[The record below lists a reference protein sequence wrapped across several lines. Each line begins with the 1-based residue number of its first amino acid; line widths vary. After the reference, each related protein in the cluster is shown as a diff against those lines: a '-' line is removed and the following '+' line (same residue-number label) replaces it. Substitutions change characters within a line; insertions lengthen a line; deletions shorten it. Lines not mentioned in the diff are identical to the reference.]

1 MLKKVFLFSFLFLFA
16 SVVFCFEISI
26 NGAVE
31 RVDDSVESK
40 TSQNNIIFV
49 DMEKVFNSHPMTL
62 EYKKEIK
69 AFVRT
74 RKEAVENLIKEF
86 NSLKEQEKIVNLKI
100 SEAKSENK
108 SLDELFKQLRD
119 IRGLINGT
127 KSEIPDLSERTKN
140 EMTLME
146 ERNTAEVL
154 KDIEYLL
161 REELKKYDAAI
172 VLDKQGV
179 VTEKCKDVTDEVIK
193 MAKDR

>member
-1 MLKKVFLFSFLFLFA
+1 MFKKVFLFSFLFLFVSA
-16 SVVFCFEISI
+16 IFCFEIPI
-26 NGAVE
+26 TGVVE
-31 RVDDSVESK
+31 RVDVSVESK

-74 RKEAVENLIKEF
+74 RKEAVENLVKEF

-108 SLDELFKQLRD
+108 SLDELFKQLSD
-119 IRGLINGT
+119 IRGLINGK
-127 KSEIPDLSERTKN
+127 KSEISDLSERTKN

-161 REELKKYDAAI
+161 REELKKYDATI

>member
-1 MLKKVFLFSFLFLFA
+1 MFKKVFLFSFLFLFA
-16 SVVFCFEISI
+16 SAVFCFEIPI
-26 NGAVE
+26 NGVVE
-31 RVDDSVESK
+31 RIDDSVESK

-49 DMEKVFNSHPMTL
+49 DTEKVFNSHPMTL

-74 RKEAVENLIKEF
+74 HKEVVENLIKEF
-86 NSLKEQEKIVNLKI
+86 NSLKEQEKIVNLRI

-119 IRGLINGT
+119 IRGLINSK
-127 KSEIPDLSERTKN
+127 KSEISDLSERTKN

-161 REELKKYDAAI
+161 REELKKYDATI
-172 VLDKQGV
+172 VLGKQGV
-179 VTEKCKDVTDEVIK
+179 VTEKCKNVTDEVIK